1 MIDVRSGG
9 QKGWRDDTSGR
20 GKSSKLM
27 PACSEAPRRRR
38 IPFVTRTSSVPLNGY
53 LPRAALGRD
62 IAGAVRRLLR
72 QTVSH

>member
-1 MIDVRSGG
+1 MPTDGPRVSSRAALGLFRS
-9 QKGWRDDTSGR
+9 
-20 GKSSKLM
+20 
-27 PACSEAPRRRR
+27 AAPPKDPIRHTNV
-38 IPFVTRTSSVPLNGY
+38 IGPVNDY